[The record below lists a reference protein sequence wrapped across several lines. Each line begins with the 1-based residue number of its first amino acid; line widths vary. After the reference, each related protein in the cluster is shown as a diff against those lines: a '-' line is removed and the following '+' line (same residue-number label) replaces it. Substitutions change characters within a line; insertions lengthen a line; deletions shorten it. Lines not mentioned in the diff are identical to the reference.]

1 VNRWPSSLNLLDL
14 VLPNGGAGLQGAS
27 LSLPPGSSGL
37 PWNQPSWPSLLLRG
51 QRAGGLPYRMLVCG
65 LLAGLGHQGVCL
77 PLMAAGPAASFLSW
91 GCQSAAPTA
100 RNGVVPVCPLHRHEP
115 CASALIFIRPA
126 RSVRSSQP
134 VDCLSASGAAGQ
146 GSARP
151 PAPSVLVVPPDFD
164 GLLRAS
170 PCGLVASRS
179 RPWGSSR
186 FQTPAT
192 DREWDMGISHA
203 TRGASA
209 RDLFPGTHDPSKPFP
224 CTQPSYA

>member
-1 VNRWPSSLNLLDL
+1 VAFASPSRTAIWWPTFSDVGVRLACRVRTPGGVDFHRRPL
-14 VLPNGGAGLQGAS
+14 VQ
-27 LSLPPGSSGL
+27 
-37 PWNQPSWPSLLLRG
+37 
-51 QRAGGLPYRMLVCG
+51 QRASS
-65 LLAGLGHQGVCL
+65 HGV
-77 PLMAAGPAASFLSW
+77 AKE
-91 GCQSAAPTA
+91 QHSAA
-100 RNGVVPVCPLHRHEP
+100 RNGFVPVIPLHRHQP
-115 CASALIFIRPA
+115 CASAPTFIGPA
-126 RSVRSSQP
+126 RYARSRQP
-134 VDCLSASGAAGQ
+134 VGCLAASCAAGQ

-186 FQTPAT
+186 FQTTAA
-192 DREWDMGISHA
+192 DRGWDMGISHA
-203 TRGASA
+203 IRGASA